1 MGILAT
7 LVLTLVAGFIWQ
19 PWGAAIG
26 IVLLPSFLWL
36 AWRKAKAMRYARCG
50 ALVVYRSGLLTRK
63 CSCAFVDKIQ
73 AVQLS
78 ESPFDR
84 RWKMATLAV
93 DTAAAGPAE
102 HRILVK
108 YLDATVAQREYYSL
122 KAALV

>member
-1 MGILAT
+1 M
-7 LVLTLVAGFIWQ
+7 
-19 PWGAAIG
+19 
-26 IVLLPSFLWL
+26 
-36 AWRKAKAMRYARCG
+36 
-50 ALVVYRSGLLTRK
+50 TRK

-73 AVQLS
+73 TVRLS

-84 RWKMATLAV
+84 RWKMATLAI

-108 YLDATVAQREYYSL
+108 YLDANFAQCEFVNL